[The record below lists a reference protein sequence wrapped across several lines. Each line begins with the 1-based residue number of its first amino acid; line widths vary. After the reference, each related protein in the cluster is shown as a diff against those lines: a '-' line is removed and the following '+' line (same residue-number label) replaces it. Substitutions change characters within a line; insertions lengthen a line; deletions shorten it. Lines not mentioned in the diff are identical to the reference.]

1 MHDHN
6 TTRADRGGIAAV
18 TAIRDR
24 CPGSRRA
31 TPHTT
36 TPIAGNGATKADS
49 WSTAAGTTVLD
60 GGAAIGRWVQ
70 LDTAKMNPAEDRGL
84 VTRSMP
90 DGRVEVLANGAVAV
104 IRMNR
109 PDKRNALDA
118 EQIAALGSISAGG
131 RAMDMSYRRAWELI
145 EELNSIFGK
154 PVVESRSGGRKG
166 GGATLTPLGLSLIS
180 RYRAME
186 RAAAAATAPH
196 LAALSEEIASAAG
209 EQT

>member
-1 MHDHN
+1 MGVVIGP
-6 TTRADRGGIAAV
+6 AFLL
-18 TAIRDR
+18 
-24 CPGSRRA
+24 
-31 TPHTT
+31 
-36 TPIAGNGATKADS
+36 AGY
-49 WSTAAGTTVLD
+49 W
-60 GGAAIGRWVQ
+60 
-70 LDTAKMNPAEDRGL
+70 
-84 VTRSMP
+84 
-90 DGRVEVLANGAVAV
+90 
-104 IRMNR
+104 IRMSVCSNMGR
-109 PDKRNALDA
+109 KEMTWTAMADLSIRIDFGPDLRVGPGKIALL

-209 EQT
+209 